1 MHADTPTKN
10 HGAAKL
16 AQLDQL
22 RAAGADPILD
32 KSLAATL
39 ADLSVSTLDRLRKN
53 KLFPQPLKLSARRV
67 GWRLSTVQNWIASR
81 SVNAS

>member
-1 MHADTPTKN
+1 MYSAPPTRN
-10 HGAAKL
+10 HEAAKL

-39 ADLSVSTLDRLRKN
+39 ADLSVSTLDRLRKD
-53 KLFPQPLKLSARRV
+53 KLFPEPLKLSARRV

-81 SVNAS
+81 SASTS